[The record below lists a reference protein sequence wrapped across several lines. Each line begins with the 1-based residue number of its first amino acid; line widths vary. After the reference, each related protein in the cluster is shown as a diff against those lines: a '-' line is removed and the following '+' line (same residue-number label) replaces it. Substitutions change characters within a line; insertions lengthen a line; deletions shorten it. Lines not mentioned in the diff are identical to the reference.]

1 MNPRQERGGSAPSTF
16 ALDSL
21 LLIVKWLSF
30 KDLLLHFWTGLCFA
44 SVVSRFWIGGLS
56 VWKGG
61 HWVTAFS
68 RSLRTCFLLLW
79 VSHWSTLV
87 HFSTF
92 TMSRQYLKLLGFLHF
107 GNFTLWEHLLP
118 QCNSGT
124 SLVHPISHPP
134 VVSPGQ
140 AVYPP
145 AQPALHGGKWGG
157 EDNILCVA
165 LFFRQPDQGTWCI
178 ITLGRRVWSYHKTS
192 CVAVMVFY

>member
-44 SVVSRFWIGGLS
+44 SLVSRFWIGGLS

-79 VSHWSTLV
+79 VCSIGPLSSISQHSPCQDSTWSYWDFYTLG
-87 HFSTF
+87 T
-92 TMSRQYLKLLGFLHF
+92 LHF
-107 GNFTLWEHLLP
+107 GSICCLSVTRVLLLYIQFHTHL
-118 QCNSGT
+118 Q
-124 SLVHPISHPP
+124 
-134 VVSPGQ
+134 SPL
-140 AVYPP
+140 AR
-145 AQPALHGGKWGG
+145 
-157 EDNILCVA
+157 LCT
-165 LFFRQPDQGTWCI
+165 RPPDQRSTEGNGE
-178 ITLGRRVWSYHKTS
+178 GRTIFFV
-192 CVAVMVFY
+192 